1 MKYMLPPQQMQ
12 ITSGHIK
19 LAIKNMQKN
28 NNPMIVK
35 SSIASRLFII
45 AD

>member
-1 MKYMLPPQQMQ
+1 MKYKLFPQQML

-19 LAIKNMQKN
+19 LAIKNMQKKN
-28 NNPMIVK
+28 NSMIVK
-35 SSIASRLFII
+35 SSFAPRLFII